1 MHFTITNGWLVTDT
15 QRVRL
20 AAVTA
25 YSPYAPYGEMGV
37 ELITPADVHRITFA
51 AEAPSE
57 PEPTLDAAVAA
68 RDGEDAARQQWR
80 AALEQRATR
89 LRACREHTMRNLLA
103 DLDAYYAT
111 LAP

>member
-25 YSPYAPYGEMGV
+25 YSPYTPYGEMGV

-51 AEAPSE
+51 NEAPSE
-57 PEPTLDAAVAA
+57 PEPTFDAAVAA
-68 RDGEDAARQQWR
+68 RDGDDA
-80 AALEQRATR
+80 
-89 LRACREHTMRNLLA
+89 MRSLLA

-111 LAP
+111 LPT